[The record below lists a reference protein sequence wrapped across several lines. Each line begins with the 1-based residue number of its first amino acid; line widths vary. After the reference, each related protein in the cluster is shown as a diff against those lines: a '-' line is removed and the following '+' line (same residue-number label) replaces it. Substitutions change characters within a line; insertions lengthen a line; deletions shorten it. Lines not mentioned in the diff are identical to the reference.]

1 MMDNK
6 ATCGSHFENE
16 GSAIGAE
23 AEVDA
28 RIAAAI
34 ACIALHR
41 TCSAEKAPTFGE
53 IKEAIRPVTNG
64 GMIDSI
70 NGLAL
75 LDNNNSHQKNE
86 ALIRSNDE
94 ALSRVLEALVPPLMK
109 HPITAGACRAI
120 KNEITARG
128 RLHGGVFDTQDQYV
142 VGILQYY
149 GLRIPAHD
157 DWDNALVYRFLLNLS
172 YNREHIEDDGML
184 GHYEDMADACVN
196 TKDRWSVINCLS
208 ESRIRTSAL
217 IAREHPLEAGGVD
230 GAAILDHLAEK
241 LQDELCYSTA
251 SEKIRQHVVEN
262 TLTAIFEG
270 PLRGVPASTTVVLGV
285 DALVPDVQPFL
296 NAAIKTEAREGTATT
311 GIPSVSFHAS
321 RFQESIMRA
330 GQSAIVT
337 ASAVEATSGPFTI
350 PIAGI
355 GTENQRARDMGAMF
369 RMGFAESIPF
379 DAAAVA
385 SAWHDGD
392 EDDEGTLAAMV
403 AALASSLDDVV
414 EREKANSGR
423 AASQW
428 QWVATR
434 ISKRV
439 EDGLSPERAVL
450 ESASHYLTNLRGV
463 VSTDEDYYYDDNG
476 IVNVPQCMKAVHKAA
491 AEICGAEPGR
501 LTLLTRKGVHSIFLH
516 QAALDTQKEL
526 WSHRSGIV
534 EEDDGT
540 VYLLHVR
547 SNGEYEERFLE
558 KGGFTC
564 TFYEPDGAGTVA
576 SRTVRG

>member
-1 MMDNK
+1 MMDNR
-6 ATCGSHFENE
+6 TTSGHHFV
-16 GSAIGAE
+16 GSAVPDT
-23 AEVDA
+23 EVEA
-28 RIAAAI
+28 RITAVI
-34 ACIALHR
+34 ACMALR
-41 TCSAEKAPTFGE
+41 STGATEESLTFGE
-53 IKEAIRPVTNG
+53 IKEMLRPFADMGIISN
-64 GMIDSI
+64 I

-75 LDNNNSHQKNE
+75 FNNDDHKKIE

-94 ALSRVLEALVPPLMK
+94 ALSLVLGGLAARLVR
-109 HPITAGACRAI
+109 HPGTAGAGRAI
-120 KNEITARG
+120 KNGIAARG
-128 RLHGGVFDTQDQYV
+128 GPFRSVFDTQDQYV
-142 VGILQYY
+142 VGMLQYY
-149 GLRIPAHD
+149 GLRIPIHD
-157 DWDNALVYRFLLNLS
+157 DWDPALVYRFLLNLS

-184 GHYEDMADACVN
+184 GHYEDMAATCVK
-196 TKDRWSVINCLS
+196 KDCWSVINCLS

-241 LQDELCYSTA
+241 LQDGLGYSII
-251 SEKIRQHVVEN
+251 SEKSRQRVVEN

-270 PLRGVPASTTVVLGV
+270 PLRGVPASTTTVLGV
-285 DALVPDVQPFL
+285 DTLVPDIRSFL
-296 NAAIKTEAREGTATT
+296 NAAINAEAREGTATT

-321 RFQESIMRA
+321 RFRESMMRV

-337 ASAVEATSGPFTI
+337 AGAVEATSGPFTI

-355 GTENQRARDMGAMF
+355 GTENQRVRDMGAMF

-379 DAAAVA
+379 DATAVA
-385 SAWHDGD
+385 SARSDGD
-392 EDDEGTLAAMV
+392 KDDEGTIAAMA
-403 AALASSLDDVV
+403 AALVSSLGDVGG
-414 EREKANSGR
+414 REKGNRGR
-423 AASQW
+423 AASRW
-428 QWVATR
+428 HWVATR
-434 ISKRV
+434 ISGMI
-439 EDGLSPERAVL
+439 EDGLSPECAVL

-476 IVNVPQCMKAVHKAA
+476 IVNVPQCMKAAYKAA

-501 LTLLTRKGVHSIFLH
+501 LTLLTRKGIHSVFLH
-516 QAALDTQKEL
+516 QAALDVHKEL
-526 WSHRSGIV
+526 RWSHRSGIV
-534 EEDDGT
+534 EEDDGP

-564 TFYEPDGAGTVA
+564 TFYEPDGDGAVV